1 MRRWNGSKKTE
12 YPGQILVISLRF
24 ITLPPGH
31 LFTAGL
37 RNFFSSSSS
46 SCPSV
51 ATGCQYFDSV
61 LLNRIRSK
69 LLKADHFMNWSILI
83 LAGLFEVAWAM
94 GLKYSEGFSRLWPS
108 LFTAVT
114 MLASVLL
121 LGYAMRALPVGTAY
135 SVWVGVGAAGTV
147 ILGIIMLDEPVTV
160 GRLLSITLIVI
171 GIIGLRLTAE

>member
-1 MRRWNGSKKTE
+1 
-12 YPGQILVISLRF
+12 
-24 ITLPPGH
+24 
-31 LFTAGL
+31 
-37 RNFFSSSSS
+37 
-46 SCPSV
+46 
-51 ATGCQYFDSV
+51 
-61 LLNRIRSK
+61 
-69 LLKADHFMNWSILI
+69 MNWSILI